1 MAGSVIVA
9 AVAAG
14 KSTAD
19 WQASRARLTLATQRD
34 TAQPATMT
42 TMTSQPDQT
51 GLIQRQFGA
60 VAAAYVSSQ
69 VHASGA
75 DLDRIAAI
83 AQAVRPAHAIDLGC
97 GGGHVAYAI
106 APYSARVTACD
117 LSSEMVAV
125 VAAEAQARGLDSI
138 ATLVAS
144 SADLPLGDGVCDMLA
159 CRFSLHHWR
168 DPAAGLAHA
177 RRVLRRGAPAVFVD
191 VVAPEQPAAD
201 SHLQA
206 VELLRD
212 PSHGRDF
219 TISQWQAMLAQAGFA
234 ITAIVPARLRMDFAV
249 WTARMRTPPAQA
261 AAIRAIQAMAPAEVA
276 DHFAIEP
283 DGSFMLDT
291 VLIEAI

>member
-1 MAGSVIVA
+1 MVA
-9 AVAAG
+9 LH
-14 KSTAD
+14 D
-19 WQASRARLTLATQRD
+19 RWQGRVRLASATCTIMLATRGNN
-34 TAQPATMT
+34 AQLATMALMNT
-42 TMTSQPDQT
+42 QPDQT
-51 GLIQRQFGA
+51 DLIQRQFGA
-60 VAAAYVSSQ
+60 AAADYVTSA

-75 DLDRIAAI
+75 DLERIAAI
-83 AQAVRPAHAIDLGC
+83 AQAMRPAHALDLGC
-97 GGGHVAYAI
+97 GGGHVAYAM
-106 APYSARVTACD
+106 APHAARVTACD
-117 LSSEMVAV
+117 LSHDMVAV
-125 VAAEAQARGLDSI
+125 VAGEATRRGLDSI

-144 SADLPLGDGVCDMLA
+144 SADLPLGDGACDMLA

-168 DPAAGLAHA
+168 DPAAGLAQA
-177 RRVLRRGAPAVFVD
+177 RRVLRPGAPAVFVD
-191 VVAPEQPAAD
+191 AVAPEQLAAD

-234 ITAIVPARLRMDFAV
+234 VTAIVPARLRMDFAV
-249 WTARMRTPPAQA
+249 WTARMRTPPGQA
-261 AAIRAIQAMAPAEVA
+261 AAIRAIQALAPAEVA